1 MKVEIKEDGEE
12 FQEFDKYMNCY
23 RITFWKEEI
32 KSMQSLESSD
42 LFFNQK
48 HTCKQLVQTLSKTFN
63 IPLKTLHVWHGKKI
77 LKVTKGVLIGTED
90 KEDEDGNANRS
101 LRSISLLENH
111 SIYIE
116 KETGLS
122 PTKPQT
128 GP

>member
-48 HTCKQLVQTLSKTFN
+48 QTCKEL
-63 IPLKTLHVWHGKKI
+63 
-77 LKVTKGVLIGTED
+77 VTK
-90 KEDEDGNANRS
+90 
-101 LRSISLLENH
+101 IS
-111 SIYIE
+111 
-116 KETGLS
+116 ETFAI
-122 PTKPQT
+122 PM
-128 GP
+128 